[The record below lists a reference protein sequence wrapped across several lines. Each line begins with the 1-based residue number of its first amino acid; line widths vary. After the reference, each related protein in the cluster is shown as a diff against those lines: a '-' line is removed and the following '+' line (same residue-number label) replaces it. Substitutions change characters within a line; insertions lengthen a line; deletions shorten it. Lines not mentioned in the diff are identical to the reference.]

1 MSLQE
6 LYIRSEFYCKIDK
19 VKNKFTLKVPKIIIG
34 HTQRQ
39 DLYYESEIKDSGIY
53 IAGPQINEFIKTELV
68 VAKKIINYYFHLLN
82 VLKFNL
88 SLFTYEN
95 GVKSELEIND
105 YFELDKKCLSLVS
118 IFNNIENLDED
129 MVKQIEELDMLEEF
143 ELINE
148 FLFGKEELDD

>member
-1 MSLQE
+1 M
-6 LYIRSEFYCKIDK
+6 
-19 VKNKFTLKVPKIIIG
+19 
-34 HTQRQ
+34 
-39 DLYYESEIKDSGIY
+39 
-53 IAGPQINEFIKTELV
+53 
-68 VAKKIINYYFHLLN
+68 
-82 VLKFNL
+82 
-88 SLFTYEN
+88 
-95 GVKSELEIND
+95 KSELEIND